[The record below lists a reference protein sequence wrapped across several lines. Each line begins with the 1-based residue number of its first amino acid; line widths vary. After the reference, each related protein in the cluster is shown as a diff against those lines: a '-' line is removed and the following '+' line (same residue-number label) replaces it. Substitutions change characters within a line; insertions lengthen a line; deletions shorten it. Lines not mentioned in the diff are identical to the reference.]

1 VTTVTFATVSLTMA
15 VGKEKVTVSDDSGS
29 LLVRCTCGAKDCI
42 HAIAVELGSRAAV
55 NPRDFGNLL
64 AAGRIMEQYSVD
76 VTVRLAEALMRLRR
90 DPKRKA
96 EADALQRALLDRLA

>member
-1 VTTVTFATVSLTMA
+1 MG
-15 VGKEKVTVSDDSGS
+15 VGKEKVTVSDDCGS
-29 LLVRCTCGAKDCI
+29 LVVRCTCGAKDCI

-64 AAGRIMEQYSVD
+64 AASRIIEQYSLD

-96 EADALQRALLDRLA
+96 EADALQRALLDRLAE